1 MIVISDTS
9 PITNLLQ
16 VNQLHLLE
24 KLFGKVVITMQ
35 VYSELSEL
43 TCQKA
48 EIDKLN
54 WLSVSEPHNAQ
65 LIHDL
70 EKHLDI
76 GEASSIALAL
86 EIHADFLLIDER
98 KGREEAEKRGLKI
111 TGVIGVLLRAK
122 NEKHI
127 LEIKPI
133 LDKLQQEAG
142 FRIHPS
148 LYQRVLEISGEV

>member
-24 KLFGKVVITMQ
+24 KIFGKVIITTQ

-43 TCQKA
+43 TFQKT

-54 WLSVSEPHNAQ
+54 CLSVSEPHNTQ
-65 LIHDL
+65 LICDL

-127 LEIKPI
+127 SEVKPI

-142 FRIHPS
+142 FRIHPD
-148 LYQRVLEISGEV
+148 LYKKVLEVAGEG